1 MNTQPN
7 TPSVYQFHDQLA
19 RITCIAMLVGLFFD
33 PSQTIAADAVNDSAS
48 YRKPVAILHL
58 PRTDQLVLA
67 TKNDGG
73 LLFYNRT
80 THKLDQKLSLGGS
93 LESITPI
100 LNGKFLVAIDSAQ
113 HIVHVV
119 ETPSPEHRTDAKQ
132 KMSFATSQFPQRALW
147 DSANAKLYV
156 SCVWSKRLDVFS
168 LTIESD
174 SITGHAKDATIDLP
188 VWPGAMMMIDDELL
202 VTDHF
207 GADACRIHAAS
218 HQVTKRKDWF
228 GSSVRSLV
236 EIPAKENEPKKI
248 GVMHTVLNEYARTNP
263 QEIQWGVLL
272 TNDLRI
278 VNVDRLLDDD
288 ETNIYK
294 NGRFH
299 PVGIPGNGAAEP
311 TDISVHQ
318 ETGRVAVAVG
328 GTDQVAIGDVNSVA
342 FRFVD
347 VGRFPSAV
355 AWAPD
360 GSELYVA
367 NQFDDTYSVVDVSN
381 RKLVRQVSLG
391 AMRPLEP
398 KELGE
403 QLFHSATLS
412 HDRWLTCA
420 SCHIDG
426 HTNHQLSDNLGDLDF
441 GAPKR
446 TPSLRGVKNTA
457 PYTWLGHKQTLE
469 AQTVASIRKT
479 MNSYRRLDQDE
490 VEHLVAFMES
500 LEPLPSV
507 AEARGIVDHDRV
519 REGKLVFERV
529 GCAECHSDDRY
540 TSFGVYDIGIK
551 DENEKH
557 LFNPPSLKG
566 LSQRGPMLFHDNR
579 ANGIR
584 GVLVDEKHQLTE
596 ELTDKDLENLI
607 VFLESL

>member
-1 MNTQPN
+1 
-7 TPSVYQFHDQLA
+7 
-19 RITCIAMLVGLFFD
+19 MLVGLFFN
-33 PSQTIAADAVNDSAS
+33 AAHAFAGDAKDNEAS

-58 PRTDQLVLA
+58 PLTDQLVLA
-67 TKNDGG
+67 TQNDGC

-93 LESITPI
+93 LESIIPI
-100 LNGKFLVAIDSAQ
+100 LNGKFLIAVDSVQ
-113 HIVHVV
+113 HVVHVV
-119 ETPSPEHRTDAKQ
+119 ETPSPEHRADAKQ

-147 DSANAKLYV
+147 DSANAKLFV

-168 LTIESD
+168 LTLDSD
-174 SITGHAKDATIDLP
+174 SITGHAKVATIDLP
-188 VWPGAMMMIDDELL
+188 IWPGAMMMIDDELL

-207 GADACRIHAAS
+207 GADACRIHTAS

-236 EIPAKENEPKKI
+236 EIPTKENEPKKI

-311 TDISVHQ
+311 TDICVHQ

-360 GSELYVA
+360 GTELYVA
-367 NQFDDTYSVVDVSN
+367 NQFDDTYSVVDVLN

-446 TPSLRGVKNTA
+446 TPSLRGVKDTA

-479 MNSYRRLDQDE
+479 MNSYRRLDKDE

-507 AEARGIVDHDRV
+507 AEARGSVDQERV
-519 REGKLVFERV
+519 REGKAVFERL

-540 TSFGVYDIGIK
+540 TSFGVYDIGVK

-596 ELTDKDLENLI
+596 ALTDKDLENLI

>member
-1 MNTQPN
+1 MNTQTTSAN
-7 TPSVYQFHDQLA
+7 LHSFFDQLA
-19 RITCIAMLVGLFFD
+19 RIHWIAMLVGLFFGSTYAFSSD
-33 PSQTIAADAVNDSAS
+33 AEDNAAC

-67 TKNDGG
+67 TKNDGS
-73 LLFYNRT
+73 LLFYNRL
-80 THKLDQKLSLGGS
+80 THQLEQKLSLGGS
-93 LESITPI
+93 LESVVPI
-100 LNGKFLVAIDSAQ
+100 LDGKYLAAIDSVQ
-113 HIVHVV
+113 HLVHIV
-119 ETPSPEHRTDAKQ
+119 ESPTESQRSNAKLH
-132 KMSFATSQFPQRALW
+132 KSLVTSRYPQRALW
-147 DSANAKLYV
+147 DYANSMLYV

-168 LTIESD
+168 LAIETESLVAD
-174 SITGHAKDATIDLP
+174 KKAATIDLP
-188 VWPGAMMMIDDELL
+188 VWPGAMMMIKDELL
-202 VTDHF
+202 VTDNF
-207 GADACRIHAAS
+207 GADACRVS
-218 HQVTKRKDWF
+218 TLTHQVTKRKDWF

-236 EIPAKENEPKKI
+236 EIPTKENEPKKI

-272 TNDLRI
+272 TNDLRLL
-278 VNVDRLLDDD
+278 NVDRVLDDE
-288 ETNIYK
+288 ETNVYRS
-294 NGRFH
+294 GRFH

-311 TDISVHQ
+311 TDISVHH

-328 GTDQVAIGDVNSVA
+328 GTDQVAIGDIDSVA
-342 FRFVD
+342 FRFLD
-347 VGRFPSAV
+347 VGRFPTAV
-355 AWAPD
+355 AWSPD
-360 GSELYVA
+360 GNELYVA
-367 NQFDDTYSVVDVSN
+367 NQFDDTYSVVDVLN
-381 RKLVRQVSLG
+381 RKVVRHVSLG
-391 AMRPLEP
+391 TMRSLEP

-446 TPSLRGVKNTA
+446 TPSLRGIRDTA
-457 PYTWLGHKQTLE
+457 PYTWLGHSQTLE

-479 MNSYRRLDQDE
+479 MNSYRRLDKDE

-507 AEARGIVDHDRV
+507 AEARGIVDHEQV

-529 GCAECHSDDRY
+529 GCAECHSEDRY
-540 TSFGVYDIGIK
+540 TSFGVYDVGIK
-551 DENEKH
+551 DENEKR

-579 ANGIR
+579 AHGIR

-596 ELTDKDLENLI
+596 ELSDRDLENLI
-607 VFLESL
+607 QFLESL

>member
-1 MNTQPN
+1 
-7 TPSVYQFHDQLA
+7 
-19 RITCIAMLVGLFFD
+19 MLVGLFFG
-33 PSQTIAADAVNDSAS
+33 AAQAAANDAETNAAG

-58 PRTDQLVLA
+58 PLSDQIVLA
-67 TKNDGG
+67 TKNDGC
-73 LLFYNRT
+73 LLFYNRA
-80 THKLDQKLSLGGS
+80 THKQEQKLLLGGS
-93 LESITPI
+93 LESVVPI
-100 LNGKFLVAIDSAQ
+100 MNGKFLAAIDSAQ
-113 HIVHVV
+113 HLVHII
-119 ETPSPEHRTDAKQ
+119 EAPTESQRSNAKLQ
-132 KMSFATSQFPQRALW
+132 KSLATSRYPQRALW
-147 DSANAKLYV
+147 DSTNSKLYV
-156 SCVWSKRLDVFS
+156 SCIWSKRLDVFS
-168 LTIESD
+168 LTMESE
-174 SITGHAKDATIDLP
+174 SIVGHIKEATIDLP
-188 VWPGAMMMIDDELL
+188 VWPGAMMIIEDELL
-202 VTDHF
+202 VTDNF
-207 GADACRIHAAS
+207 GADACRINTLS
-218 HQVTKRKDWF
+218 RQVTRRKDWF

-236 EIPAKENEPKKI
+236 DIPSKDNEPKKI

-278 VNVDRLLDDD
+278 LNADRLFDDN
-288 ETNIYK
+288 ETNVYRS
-294 NGRFH
+294 GRFH

-311 TDISVHQ
+311 TDINVHQ

-328 GTDQVAIGDVNSVA
+328 GTDQVAIGDVDSVA
-342 FRFVD
+342 FRFLD
-347 VGRFPSAV
+347 VGRFPTSV
-355 AWAPD
+355 AWSPD
-360 GSELYVA
+360 GTELYVA

-381 RKLVRQVSLG
+381 RKVVRHVSLG
-391 AMRPLEP
+391 TMRPLEP
-398 KELGE
+398 RELGE

-426 HTNHQLSDNLGDLDF
+426 HTNNQLSDNLGDLDF

-446 TPSLRGVKNTA
+446 TPSLRGIKETA

-479 MNSYRRLDQDE
+479 MNSYRRLDKDE

-507 AEARGIVDHDRV
+507 AEARGSVDHEQV

-529 GCAECHSDDRY
+529 GCSECHSEDRY
-540 TSFGVYDIGIK
+540 TSFGVYDVGIK
-551 DENEKH
+551 DENEKG
-557 LFNPPSLKG
+557 LFNPPSLRG

-596 ELTDKDLENLI
+596 ELSDRDLENLI
-607 VFLESL
+607 QFLESL